1 MDFNEK
7 VLKISKEREEEQ
19 QKRRET
25 FLAQRK
31 EARSRKDR
39 RMKAISNELKTM
51 KIDIQKWGSFIE
63 QLDKEREPEIKKI
76 RDKYIKDSSKIDSS
90 ISARYLESAPKAI
103 LGSNNTQIIPPAF
116 ASIYS
121 MKDPEDKLSEST
133 ETQAFNPGDTVDAYC
148 WAKGGGTGHFPGN
161 DASISVDVEWG
172 FWFMPNENGSY
183 RIIPHD
189 VLHGFYIIKS
199 DDGVLTSHWADLA
212 VFVETRVYQDFWR
225 NSVSAAILIEA
236 DDNIDK
242 NSRFDREYDQLYR
255 AELAGGIWAFARN
268 VITLYCFANGSSA
281 YAELNFSDGVGNY
294 VQCPHIHV
302 SKIK

>member
-7 VLKISKEREEEQ
+7 VLKINKEREEEQ

-189 VLHGFYIIKS
+189 VLRGFYIIESK
-199 DDGVLTSHWADLA
+199 DGVFTSHYANLA
-212 VFVETRVYQDFWR
+212 VFLHTWVYQDSWQDLGGYGL
-225 NSVSAAILIEA
+225 LIELG
-236 DDNIDK
+236 DNIHEH
-242 NSRFDREYDQLYR
+242 NRFDTEHDHLRR
-255 AELAGGIWAFARN
+255 AALARDKWTYVLHRIYLN
-268 VITLYCFANGSSA
+268 CFAQGSSA

-294 VQCPHIHV
+294 LQCPHIHV
-302 SKIK
+302 SLIK